1 MDIGLL
7 GPMTVRRADG
17 TEVTP
22 SAPKR
27 RALLSA
33 LAVRLNQPV
42 SAEQLIELVW
52 DGVAPPTARAALQG
66 HVAALRQLLDDPRL
80 ALGTRGGGYVLEGD
94 ADRVDLVR
102 FGSLCDRAGVL
113 LPEPAARVEPDDP
126 AVSLLRTAL
135 DLWRGPALADC
146 GSELLRERTLP
157 YLTDLRLCAL
167 DRLAEALLRA
177 GRGGELTAEL
187 AEAAEAHP
195 TRRTLAARLIQCL
208 EQAGR
213 GAEAREWHDRTAARF
228 RACFQTPACG
238 ATLPQPS
245 AGRYP
250 QGTSA
255 PRCVVVGR
263 QCSAVAPS
271 SASRCPHPN
280 AAPPA
285 VGADDGSLKTVP
297 GPQRQTPPD
306 RRFVGRAAE
315 LARLHETLSLAAR
328 TGRPILVTGP
338 AGVGKTALVRHWA
351 AQRFPDGVLYADLRG
366 FDPEGPRQPADVL
379 GGFLTDLGLAPDA
392 LPAEPEDRAAR
403 YRELLADRR
412 MVILLDDAASYR
424 QLAPLL
430 PDRPSFPSD
439 GAGPVAVV
447 TSRGRLRELLVHE
460 DALPI
465 PLGPLTA
472 EDSHALLARTFGPEF
487 PDRPVADP
495 EAVAELA
502 EGCDH
507 LPLALRLAA
516 ARLAARPDW
525 SAEDLAAEL
534 ADEQTGLDALAGT
547 GTGRSPTGITAALDR
562 TYRTLQPAA
571 ARLFT
576 LLGLHPGA
584 VLDTAT
590 AAALADLPRGATRT
604 LLAALDTVHLLEEVS
619 PGRFARREL
628 VRRYAARQAAELGC
642 EERFVALDRLIAHY
656 LELTAGWAAEG
667 SAPGGGARAAS
678 WFRREE
684 SALRAVVVCAEQ
696 YGRTVAAW
704 QLAHRIGLLYETT
717 GHDRTHWR
725 AVAEAGLRAAH
736 TGRDEAAVARLGTDL
751 AVLHIDRAAHRTAVE
766 HLERAVA
773 AADRA
778 GDAVLRHHC
787 RSRVAAALLR
797 AGRHDRAV
805 PILTDL
811 VAAART
817 PAADHLLVRSLTDLA
832 DALVLAGTPE
842 RALAHADEAV
852 RTATARTGGAE
863 AVLATHSRARALHA
877 LGRRD
882 AALSCARLAVALA
895 RTVGDAAVEARS
907 HGLLADLLFELGRR
921 AEGEEAR
928 RRERERSAGER

>member
-1 MDIGLL
+1 MDIWLL

-52 DGVAPPTARAALQG
+52 AGVAPPTARAALQG

-126 AVSLLRTAL
+126 AVPLLRTAL

-157 YLTDLRLCAL
+157 YLTDLRLRAL

-187 AEAAEAHP
+187 AEAAAAHP
-195 TRRTLAARLIQCL
+195 TRRILAARLIQCL

-213 GAEAREWHDRTAARF
+213 GAEAREWHERTAAR
-228 RACFQTPACG
+228 
-238 ATLPQPS
+238 S
-245 AGRYP
+245 
-250 QGTSA
+250 S
-255 PRCVVVGR
+255 PR
-263 QCSAVAPS
+263 
-271 SASRCPHPN
+271 
-280 AAPPA
+280 
-285 VGADDGSLKTVP
+285 
-297 GPQRQTPPD
+297 RQTPPD

-315 LARLHETLSLAAR
+315 LARLHETLALAAR

-366 FDPEGPRQPADVL
+366 FDPDGPRQPADVL

-460 DALPI
+460 DALPL

-472 EDSHALLARTFGPEF
+472 EDSHALLARTLGPEF
-487 PDRPVADP
+487 PDRPAADP
-495 EAVAELA
+495 EAVAEIA

-547 GTGRSPTGITAALDR
+547 GTGRGPTGITAALDR
-562 TYRTLQPAA
+562 TYRTLPRAA

-576 LLGLHPGA
+576 LLGLHPGT

-590 AAALADLPRGATRT
+590 AAALADLPRGVTRT

-656 LELTAGWAAEG
+656 LELTADWTAEG
-667 SAPGGGARAAS
+667 SAPGGGTRAAS

-736 TGRDEAAVARLGTDL
+736 AGRDESAVARLGTDL
-751 AVLHIDRAAHRTAVE
+751 AVLHIDREAHRTAVE

-832 DALVLAGTPE
+832 DALALAGAPE

-863 AVLATHSRARALHA
+863 AVLAAHSRARALHA
-877 LGRRD
+877 LGRRE
-882 AALSCARLAVALA
+882 AALSSARLAVALA
-895 RTVGDAAVEARS
+895 RSVGDAAVEARS

-928 RRERERSAGER
+928 RRERERGRA